1 LHVRKEGCALIKRIM
16 LLLTVVLVMAAMMV
30 ASAMPAFAQGKGPGG
45 CPAPGTA
52 VKDTS
57 PQEFGQG
64 VEGAVPIAFG
74 TVNGQ
79 PFPTAVA
86 DICTDALLGGP

>member
-1 LHVRKEGCALIKRIM
+1 VLIKRIM

-30 ASAMPAFAQGKGPGG
+30 VSAMPAFAQGKGPGP
-45 CPAPGTA
+45 CPPPGTA
-52 VKDTS
+52 VKATS

-74 TVNGQ
+74 TINFGGERF
-79 PFPTAVA
+79 PFPTGVA
-86 DICTDALLGGP
+86 DICTDAPL